1 MKGGVRVPTRPF
13 LDKTP
18 FPNRIVNLNN
28 IHAQTP
34 YLHPASA
41 SGTPGTP
48 DSALRPSSTRKHI
61 RVPRNSQKFETP
73 LNTRNHW
80 DVDSNDESA
89 DGIAVGLPEPALPEE
104 EEDFDE
110 IEYMAPNTLGTSA
123 LYSSPVTVILKQR
136 RLYVDLPYQPPFDLE
151 MPDYKVL
158 GKTIMEAS
166 RNGAF
171 LEPLES
177 PVEFEIRAEDIEIC
191 DVALEFSSICES
203 FSFLLSVG
211 HSLCTH
217 CPSGS
222 FDIADADPF
231 FEFPYKELANPQPVK
246 PKPTR
251 SIITRPMPLPTKGSI
266 VTRTGASGIP
276 SSGLRSTTAAVTSKI
291 SHPSTSTSVRPLSRP
306 VSQTA
311 TSNSRTT
318 LTRPVPRT
326 ASRTA
331 VSSRVGESTRPV
343 NTATAVVRGN
353 STTSTTVAS
362 RSRARSNTTTNA
374 LSVVGAVASLK
385 RPASSAAA
393 SGKTT
398 VRSVVTS
405 NSTTTV
411 ATLKRPTT
419 LVRSKSTNTAT
430 SVMKPARITDVVG
443 QASELGGDIVRLDR
457 QESLADLGDDFM
469 FDV

>member
-1 MKGGVRVPTRPF
+1 MLSTRPISRNAENNTNRHAFKTPSRGLAENRLGALKGKGKAGVGQQTPFQTKTPFQKPLFTEADTQLKGGVRVPTRPF

-110 IEYMAPNTLGTSA
+110 IEYMAPNTL
-123 LYSSPVTVILKQR
+123 
-136 RLYVDLPYQPPFDLE
+136 DLPYQPPFDLE

-191 DVALEFSSICES
+191 DVALEFSSIS
-203 FSFLLSVG
+203 
-211 HSLCTH
+211 
-217 CPSGS
+217 
-222 FDIADADPF
+222 DADPF

-266 VTRTGASGIP
+266 AFQARVYALLQPQSLAKYLIQAHR
-276 SSGLRSTTAAVTSKI
+276 L
-291 SHPSTSTSVRPLSRP
+291 L
-306 VSQTA
+306 
-311 TSNSRTT
+311 TT

-343 NTATAVVRGN
+343 NTATAVVR
-353 STTSTTVAS
+353 VAS

-419 LVRSKSTNTAT
+419 L
-430 SVMKPARITDVVG
+430 PARITDVVG